1 MLDLIPYRLIIP
13 AAIILAVAPV
23 FPQPHL
29 VEKLA
34 MLKNGSLNRPIDIFD
49 LFLHGAPVALLAA
62 KLFKDYLLKSA

>member
-29 VEKLA
+29 FEKIV
-34 MLKNGSLNRPIDIFD
+34 MLKNGALSRPIDIFD
-49 LFLHGAPVALLAA
+49 LFLHGTPLALLMA
-62 KLFKDYLLKSA
+62 KLFKDFLFKSA